1 MPSPDVY
8 IDEFIAPGI
17 GIDYSNP
24 RAIYAAGKLYAERN
38 LADRERFFG
47 GSDFSAVNII
57 RPFNVYGPGQRR
69 GVMYSMLKSG
79 IAEGKIRYSEDTT
92 RTLTSLSYISRKT
105 VGLLGKKGFRAVN
118 MFNGISTDM
127 KTLAIAVKKFL
138 TWKYGGKFKADL
150 EALPPDASIR
160 YRQASEIIRDPDTV
174 FETLKSSSDMNALS
188 EEVVSEIGG

>member
-8 IDEFIAPGI
+8 IDEFISPGI

-105 VGLLGKKGFRAVN
+105 VDLLGKTGFRAVN

-160 YRQASEIIRDPDTV
+160 YR
-174 FETLKSSSDMNALS
+174 
-188 EEVVSEIGG
+188 